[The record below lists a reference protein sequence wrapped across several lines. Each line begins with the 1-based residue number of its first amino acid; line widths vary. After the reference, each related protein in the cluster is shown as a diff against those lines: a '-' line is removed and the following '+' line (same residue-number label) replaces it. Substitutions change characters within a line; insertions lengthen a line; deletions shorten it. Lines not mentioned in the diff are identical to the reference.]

1 MRALW
6 IAQLGCVPAGKGNR
20 TVILL
25 ALSLTIHL
33 RLSSRNQS
41 RCHKSGCESVSNMG
55 SVQILKIEDYAN
67 ADIKISF
74 ESRDR
79 GDGSPFD
86 ARGGP
91 DSGWN
96 LSSCFS
102 TTRWEVSLWFWR
114 AMGAFDCRLFAL
126 HEIGHLLGLAHSS
139 VEGAIMFPSI
149 SAGLPNVGYKVQLSL
164 VFIYIGPQAWQWEF
178 TYMM

>member
-1 MRALW
+1 MFMKQLKGCRKDDEVKGIQELKDENSKGNNQSTHANDDDFDELLDGNTVAKIQMR
-6 IAQLGCVPAGKGNR
+6 KGNR
-20 TVILL
+20 TLILL

-74 ESRDR
+74 EV
-79 GDGSPFD
+79 GIV
-86 ARGGP
+86 
-91 DSGWN
+91 
-96 LSSCFS
+96 
-102 TTRWEVSLWFWR
+102 E
-114 AMGAFDCRLFAL
+114 MGA
-126 HEIGHLLGLAHSS
+126 LLMPAVVLTPDGTLAVSSYSS

-149 SAGLPNVGYKVQLSL
+149 SAGLPNVGYKVQVSL
-164 VFIYIGPQAWQWEF
+164 VFIYIGPQA
-178 TYMM
+178 